1 MKTKQNK
8 VTYEETLD
16 LYERV
21 KEYCGYPEL
30 DVNKVRRL
38 ADASH
43 LSFRN
48 MCLVRLDSTY
58 AFLAYCGDELIRLE
72 CGLDWLIEAEKKER
86 K

>member
-1 MKTKQNK
+1 MKTTQDEI
-8 VTYEETLD
+8 TYEEALE
-16 LYERV
+16 LYEKV

-43 LSFRN
+43 LSFCD
-48 MCLVRLDSTY
+48 MCLGRLKSSH
-58 AFLAYCGDELIRLE
+58 AFQVYRDDELTRIKV
-72 CGLDWLIEAEKKER
+72 GLDWLIKAEKKER